1 MITMFKSP
9 VENVGSMHEQTGNF
23 HREAETITKISMEM
37 LQVKG
42 TVTEI
47 IFNGRI
53 SRFNIERK

>member
-1 MITMFKSP
+1 MFKSP

-47 IFNGRI
+47 IFNGHI